1 MFLKKKTIEVQG
13 IKQVEALKAVELE
26 INQELESI
34 EDFFQKIL
42 KISKLKIK

>member
-13 IKQVEALKAVELE
+13 KKKVEALKAVELE

-34 EDFFQKIL
+34 EDFFQKKL
-42 KISKLKIK
+42 KILKLKIK

>member
-1 MFLKKKTIEVQG
+1 MFLKKKNIKDKR

-34 EDFFQKIL
+34 EDFFQK
-42 KISKLKIK
+42 KLKILKLKMK